1 MEEKCQL
8 AYVGKVEQ
16 LHPLEGA
23 GRPLPKLTELP
34 SCAVCLERMDE
45 SVRTVLT
52 VLCNHS
58 FHSSCLKK
66 WEDLTCPVCRY
77 TQVPSSE
84 DEQTNRYSNMIYIYE
99 QISYGL
105 LDAQYVAQTKIF
117 GFVSFVVMLVVVVIH
132 PNMPKNII

>member
-84 DEQTNRYSNMIYIYE
+84 DEQTNRYFVIKWGASFRWPYSPNSAWYI
-99 QISYGL
+99 ITTMTIGKTRFTL
-105 LDAQYVAQTKIF
+105 
-117 GFVSFVVMLVVVVIH
+117 
-132 PNMPKNII
+132 P